1 MPYLENPRHERFAQL
16 RASGTSGSEAYRTIM
31 GRDARNADV
40 RADQLTS
47 KPGVR
52 ERVEEL
58 KAESAKKCSMSREEF
73 VESLV
78 EMYRSAPGDA
88 SLTNPLCDSLISRG
102 VRHAVFPMKTTVAAQ
117 LAKLCG
123 WDAATKV
130 EVEAGS
136 ELASLLGRLFAGG
149 ATLGSS
155 NGNDGN
161 GERTKEAS
169 GFASG
174 RRH

>member
-52 ERVEEL
+52 ERIEEL

-123 WDAATKV
+123 WDAPVKL
-130 EVEAGS
+130 EVEAGEHLS
-136 ELASLLGRLFAGG
+136 VFLWRLFTAGR
-149 ATLGSS
+149 TLGGSS
-155 NGNDGN
+155 NGSEN
-161 GERTKEAS
+161 GEHSKQTS
-169 GFASG
+169 GSAAI
-174 RRH
+174 RY